1 MADVSP
7 VLVCYGTEKFLREE
21 FLNRQIDQTIDPEL
35 RDFAL
40 IRYDLAETPLD
51 AVLEEAETIPFMAE
65 RKIVIAANAIFLTG
79 AKDPS
84 KVEHRTDL
92 LLAYLGAPAPHTQ
105 LIFTVDAEKLDERKK
120 LVKAL
125 KEKKLVKAFTPL
137 SAEELPGW
145 VERRAQKRGIG
156 FERPA
161 LDRFVLYTGG
171 QLQAMDSELAKLELF
186 AGSDSMI
193 TLETVEM
200 LVPRSVEQ
208 NVFLLMEDIV
218 SRRLDKAMD
227 QLHELL
233 KQKEEPIKL
242 VMLMARQF
250 RLILQVKDLYAQ
262 GYSQQQT
269 AAHIGSHP
277 YPVKLAAE
285 QGRAYNTEQLK
296 GILTEIADLD
306 YAMKTG
312 RTDKVLGLELLLL
325 KLAA

>member
-1 MADVSP
+1 MATDNA
-7 VLVCYGTEKFLREE
+7 VLVCYGAERFLRDE
-21 FLNRQIDQTIDPEL
+21 FIGGLIDKWVDPEL

-65 RKIVIAANAIFLTG
+65 RKLVIAANAVFLTG

-84 KVEHRTDL
+84 KAEHRPER
-92 LLAYLGAPAPHTQ
+92 LLAYLASPAPHTQ
-105 LIFTVDAEKLDERKK
+105 LILTVDADKLDERKK

-125 KEKKLVKAFTPL
+125 KEKKALKAFTPL

-145 VERRAQKRGIG
+145 TERRAAKHGIRL
-156 FERPA
+156 ERAA
-161 LDRFVLYTGG
+161 LDRFLLYTGG
-171 QLQAMDSELAKLELF
+171 QLQAMEAELTKLAVF
-186 AGSDSMI
+186 AGQDAEI
-193 TLETVEM
+193 RLETVEG
-200 LVPRSVEQ
+200 LVARSAEQ

-218 SRRLDKAMD
+218 ARRFDKAMD

-242 VMLMARQF
+242 LMLMARQF
-250 RLILQVKDLYAQ
+250 RMILQVKDLYAQ

-269 AAHIGSHP
+269 AALIGSHP
-277 YPVKLAAE
+277 YPVKLAAD
-285 QGRAYNTEQLK
+285 QGRAYSAEQLK
-296 GILTEIADLD
+296 RVLTDLANLD
-306 YAMKTG
+306 YAIKSG
-312 RTDKVLGLELLLL
+312 QTDKVLGLELVLL

>member
-1 MADVSP
+1 MAEESS
-7 VLVCYGTEKFLREE
+7 VLVCYGTEKFLKDEYIS
-21 FLNRQIDQTIDPEL
+21 RQMEKWVDPEL

-40 IRYDLAETPLD
+40 IRYDLTETSLD
-51 AVLEEAETIPFMAE
+51 EVLDEAETAPFLAE
-65 RKIVIAANAIFLTG
+65 RKLILASSALFFTG
-79 AKDPS
+79 AKDTS
-84 KVEHRTDL
+84 KVEHRTDR
-92 LLAYLGAPAPHTQ
+92 LLAYLSAPAPYTK
-105 LIFTVDAEKLDERKK
+105 LILTVDAEKLDERKK
-120 LVKAL
+120 LVKTF
-125 KEKKLVKAFTPL
+125 KEKKAIKPFAPL

-145 VERRAQKRGIG
+145 LEQRAKKHGVTFERTAVER
-156 FERPA
+156 F
-161 LDRFVLYTGG
+161 LLFTGG
-171 QLQAMDSELAKLELF
+171 QLQAMDAELAKLALY
-186 AGSDSMI
+186 AGEGASIDVS
-193 TLETVEM
+193 TVEK
-200 LVPRSVEQ
+200 LVVKSAEQ

-218 SRRLDKAMD
+218 RRRLDKAMD

-269 AAHIGSHP
+269 ATHLGSHP

-285 QGRAYNTEQLK
+285 QGRSYHQDQLK
-296 GILTEIADLD
+296 RILTELADLD

-312 RTDKVLGLELLLL
+312 RVDKVLGLELLLL